1 MNYAATFMNCIV
13 IGRANKSQLANL
25 IGPGSLLRD
34 IIILVAVEHVIL
46 LIKYILETLMPDI
59 PYWV

>member
-1 MNYAATFMNCIV
+1 MNCIV